1 MSNFEIVLKDGSIRE
16 VASGTTAF
24 EFAGQLSRSLQKSA
38 LVASWN
44 GSHLDLMAP
53 IPGSGKIEFF
63 GFDSEEGK
71 EALRH
76 TSSHILA
83 QAVSRLFPEAKFGIG
98 PAIANGYY
106 YDIDS
111 AHVFV
116 PEDLEKIQA
125 EMEKIVKEDLPL
137 KKSILSREDAIQFF
151 ADKGEIYKVELIR
164 DLPEDAEIS
173 LYTQGDFTDLCAG
186 PHVMSTGKVK
196 AIKLQSIAGAY
207 WRGSEKNKMLQ
218 RIYGTSFE
226 KKADL
231 DAYLHML
238 EEAAK
243 RDHRKLGREL
253 NLFTIQEEGPGFPF
267 FLPKG
272 MAIRNELEKFWRDVH
287 FRYDYQEIR
296 TPIILN
302 EELWKQSGHWDH
314 YRENMYFTQID

>member
-125 EMEKIVKEDLPL
+125 EM
-137 KKSILSREDAIQFF
+137 
-151 ADKGEIYKVELIR
+151 
-164 DLPEDAEIS
+164 
-173 LYTQGDFTDLCAG
+173 
-186 PHVMSTGKVK
+186 
-196 AIKLQSIAGAY
+196 
-207 WRGSEKNKMLQ
+207 
-218 RIYGTSFE
+218 
-226 KKADL
+226 
-231 DAYLHML
+231 
-238 EEAAK
+238 
-243 RDHRKLGREL
+243 
-253 NLFTIQEEGPGFPF
+253 
-267 FLPKG
+267 
-272 MAIRNELEKFWRDVH
+272 
-287 FRYDYQEIR
+287 
-296 TPIILN
+296 
-302 EELWKQSGHWDH
+302 
-314 YRENMYFTQID
+314 